1 MRWVLEA
8 AAAAAAAA
16 AAVRSV
22 DLELMLNLVML

>member
-1 MRWVLEA
+1 MRWVLE
-8 AAAAAAAA
+8 AAAAAAA